1 MKTIFGKS
9 RGTLAGVSILLAIS
23 LAQCGCTSGE
33 NGADRRTPAGDLG
46 RSDLVAAG
54 GPVRVVATYS
64 ILGDWVRT
72 VGGDRIEL
80 TVLVGPEGDA
90 HTYEPTP
97 RDSVSL
103 AEADVI
109 FENGLG
115 FEVWLDR
122 LFEASGSKAKRVVV
136 TERIEPRELAVSA
149 SRTEIDPH
157 VWHLPENAMVMV
169 EAVTSALERADPD
182 GMSGYRDRHAA
193 YVGQLQE
200 LDAWIS
206 RQTASIPEDRRKLVT
221 THDTFG
227 YLADR
232 YGFEVLSVLGS
243 VSSESSDPSA
253 RQVAEIIDR
262 IRELK
267 IPAVFAENILNPRL
281 TRTIAAGAGVQIV
294 PTLYTDALGPADS
307 PGGDYLGMMR
317 FNVKTIAEALR

>member
-1 MKTIFGKS
+1 MMIFGKPF
-9 RGTLAGVSILLAIS
+9 GTPAAALLLLAFA

-33 NGADRRTPAGDLG
+33 STRDEGGSPADARRGDFVVAG
-46 RSDLVAAG
+46 R
-54 GPVRVVATYS
+54 PVRVVATYS

-72 VGGDRIEL
+72 VGGDRVEL

-97 RDSVSL
+97 RDSVLL
-103 AEADVI
+103 AAADVV

-122 LFEASGSKAKRVVV
+122 LFEASGSNAKRVVV
-136 TERIEPRELAVSA
+136 TELIRPRELAVSA
-149 SRTEIDPH
+149 SRAEIDPH

-169 EAVTSALERADPD
+169 EAITSALERADPD
-182 GMSGYRDRHAA
+182 DATGYRNRHVA
-193 YVGQLQE
+193 YIRQLQE

-206 RQTASIPEDRRKLVT
+206 RQAASIPDDRRKLVT

-232 YGFEVLSVLGS
+232 YDFEVLSVLGS

-253 RQVAEIIDR
+253 RQVAEIIGR
-262 IRELK
+262 IRALN
-267 IPAVFAENILNPRL
+267 IPAVFAENILNPKL
-281 TRTIAAGAGVQIV
+281 TRKIAEEAGVKIV

-317 FNVKTIAEALR
+317 YNVNTMTEALR